1 MGSMWAPNVS
11 YGYYVSSKG
20 ILTGILSQACCF
32 WPSELIVNF
41 LFTFTDGHREAER
54 RHPEVCHRPGQDGQD
69 GEGGPPLL
77 SVGPHHL
84 HFLHKDFYVTKVTSL
99 KRSFPIDF
107 KSFPILMRTFHFF
120 NKLFLAA
127 WGNSILLMPRGT
139 FWSLA
144 LGLNQRCLWIE
155 LPAGNSSAWRTWKLA
170 GNLIRG
176 QYQIVR
182 TSGTIN

>member
-20 ILTGILSQACCF
+20 ILPGILLQACCF

-41 LFTFTDGHREAER
+41 LFPFTDGHREAER

-69 GEGGPPLL
+69 GEGGSPLL
-77 SVGPHHL
+77 SVGPNRL